1 MNISQAQKAARTA
14 LEKYHYTDA
23 CTITQLQKVT
33 DDKTKLT
40 KQQEVTVLEDQPCK
54 LSFETVKNTES
65 SDTAAALAQSTKL
78 FLAPEVK
85 ISPGSKILV
94 THQGE
99 TIAYE
104 QSGKAAVYPTHQEVF
119 LTLSQRWA

>member
-104 QSGKAAVYPTHQEVF
+104 QSGKSLDYI
-119 LTLSQRWA
+119 LGS